1 LRELAGKYRHFA
13 KECLEMAARSED
25 EPTRAILRL
34 MAQVWFRIAQEKE
47 CADDSIKNGSP

>member
-25 EPTRAILRL
+25 EPTRAILGL